1 MKVETSPPA
10 ARGVNQLMYV
20 GDDQAVESAATH
32 IASPAV
38 LVAIGAIAL
47 VGWLVFG
54 GRR

>member
-20 GDDQAVESAATH
+20 GDDQASAATH
-32 IASPAV
+32 IASPSV